1 MVRPF
6 PFPLPP
12 IPLPPHYIFKPGL
25 ANATPVKTFD
35 DYDKF
40 LHPKGVKPGH
50 IYDKMIPPNEIREKL
65 DQIKGHLVWMP
76 LEFLKDAP
84 MAETGLQV
92 NSWTESIYT

>member
-1 MVRPF
+1 V
-6 PFPLPP
+6 LTW
-12 IPLPPHYIFKPGL
+12 LVV
-25 ANATPVKTFD
+25 VKTFD

-40 LHPKGVKPGH
+40 LPPKGVRSGH
-50 IYDKMIPPNEIREKL
+50 IYDRMIPPQEIRQKL

-84 MAETGLQV
+84 MAETGMLHPNCRLFLWHVTNKQIGLQV